1 MGWIPRELK
10 GPKQRFPQPRPA
22 LRRELRLRRLWVR
35 SHDAGGHGPVCCLR
49 HRNLLDITGS
59 AYRGAVPATC
69 TCSIQSFIWREGDT
83 GPERQTHKDN
93 KREIETA
100 GQPDRTDRGRAVSL
114 LSKQM
119 RQDSF
124 KIYTFA
130 LCFAAIYK
138 RSHLPI
144 NSVRKAV
151 KLVAEGSGQIRFPV
165 QHSRL
170 VSLAWTRD
178 PQAP

>member
-69 TCSIQSFIWREGDT
+69 TCSIQSFIWR
-83 GPERQTHKDN
+83 
-93 KREIETA
+93 
-100 GQPDRTDRGRAVSL
+100 SL
-114 LSKQM
+114 LSKQMM

-130 LCFAAIYK
+130 LWLAAIYK